1 MYLIFMPGEMVQLD
15 KGIISILAVLR
26 CVKEKYGTNPYRTQI
41 AKLLYLAKLQSAD
54 VGYDFKDDNHGP
66 YDRKIEF
73 DLNYASTIGL
83 IEKTEIDK
91 ETVNK
96 STKYSYEIKEI
107 GEEELQKVEKT
118 KEFKQVIEKIRIVCD
133 KYGKLSTTALLDVVY
148 KDFYKDPKELQN
160 DILDMQKNLK
170 KLFIILDDR
179 YKKSLSQ
186 KIDTLLLKIEYSQ
199 YLLKNID
206 KIKSKTNKNI
216 IVHHI
221 KGLFNDISIY
231 LDKIE
236 ELESIGDVEG
246 IFVDLND
253 IAKKNELFTYDDPSA
268 DIIEFLDE
276 DEIRCLKE
284 RTIEV

>member
-1 MYLIFMPGEMVQLD
+1 MTEGSVQLD
-15 KGIISILAVLR
+15 RGIISILTVLR
-26 CVKEKYGTNPYRTQI
+26 CIKEKYGTSPYRTQI
-41 AKLLYLAKLQSAD
+41 AKLLYLTKLQRID
-54 VGYDFKDDNHGP
+54 VGYEFKDDNHGP

-73 DLNYASTIGL
+73 DLDYASTIGL

-96 STKYSYEIKEI
+96 STKYSYEINEV
-107 GEEELQKVEKT
+107 GEEELEKVEKN
-118 KEFKQVIEKIRIVCD
+118 KEFKHIIEKIRVVCD
-133 KYGKLSTTALLDVVY
+133 KYGKLSTPALLNIVY
-148 KDFYKDPKELQN
+148 KDFYKDQKELKS
-160 DILDMQKNLK
+160 DIVEVQKNLK

-179 YKKSLSQ
+179 YKKNLSQ

-206 KIKSKTNKNI
+206 KIKSKTDKNI
-216 IVHHI
+216 LVHYI
-221 KGLFNDISIY
+221 KCLFNDISIY

-236 ELESIGDVEG
+236 ELNSIGDVEG

-253 IAKKNELFTYDDPSA
+253 IAKKNEIFTYDDPSA
-268 DIIEFLDE
+268 DVIEFLDE